1 MTLGTAPATSN
12 CNKQIIESPG
22 VLWRNNPCWIDR
34 TGLTGVFMSS
44 VDVAEP
50 AKLSIM
56 PIADATSAIPG
67 LVWAFRLHSD
77 GSAEPLPID
86 APIEFSHDGR
96 LWLHFNL
103 TDARARSWL
112 AGADVPLPAR
122 ELLLSKDNYQ
132 QLHTTDQCV
141 YGVFSDLVRAI
152 DTATEETGFLRFAMT
167 ERLLISGRHQA
178 LCAVDATRRVLESG
192 HRVDTVAALLEK
204 IVDEVADTMDRMAD
218 KIGNEIDDIEE
229 KVLAGETRTD
239 MRAAL
244 GRSRRTCVRLHR
256 QLAGLRVLFH
266 RLEQKNIDHLSPA
279 LRLQA
284 GKLAQRLDGLDHDI
298 VELRERS
305 RLLEEEIHFK
315 MEEESNRH
323 LHTLSIVTTLLLPP
337 TLVTGIFGMN
347 TKGLPLTDTETGFL
361 WAAAIM
367 VGVAGAAYLAMRRMG
382 IVR

>member
-1 MTLGTAPATSN
+1 MRLVLLP
-12 CNKQIIESPG
+12 QWRLVG
-22 VLWRNNPCWIDR
+22 V
-34 TGLTGVFMSS
+34 MMAS
-44 VDVAEP
+44 VNVLAEP
-50 AKLSIM
+50 AKGAAAPLL
-56 PIADATSAIPG
+56 DATSAIPG
-67 LVWAFRLHSD
+67 LVWAFRLHND

-86 APIEFSHDGR
+86 VPIEFSHDGR

-103 TDARARSWL
+103 TDARARQWAAAL
-112 AGADVPLPAR
+112 AIPPVAR
-122 ELLLSKDNYQ
+122 ELLLSHDNYQ
-132 QLHTTDQCV
+132 QLHTIDNCV
-141 YGVFSDLVRAI
+141 YGVFSDLVRDI
-152 DTATEETGFLRFAMT
+152 DNATEETGFLRFAMT

-192 HRVDTVAALLEK
+192 HRVANVAALLEK

-218 KIGNEIDDIEE
+218 RIGNEIDNVEE
-229 KVLAGETRTD
+229 RILAGEARSE
-239 MRAAL
+239 MRSGL

-266 RLEQKNIDHLSPA
+266 RLEQKSSDHLSPE

-284 GKLAQRLDGLDHDI
+284 GRLAQRLDGLDHDI

-323 LHTLSIVTTLLLPP
+323 LHTLSVVTTLLLPP

-347 TKGLPLTDTETGFL
+347 TKGLPLTDVESGFL
-361 WAAAIM
+361 WAAALM
-367 VGVAGAAYLAMRRMG
+367 VGVAGLAYLVMRRMG
-382 IVR
+382 IVK

>member
-1 MTLGTAPATSN
+1 MGFTL
-12 CNKQIIESPG
+12 
-22 VLWRNNPCWIDR
+22 
-34 TGLTGVFMSS
+34 
-44 VDVAEP
+44 AEP
-50 AKLSIM
+50 AKR
-56 PIADATSAIPG
+56 PDAPLLGVNPAIPG
-67 LVWAFRLHSD
+67 LVWAFRLHND

-103 TDARARSWL
+103 ADGRVRSWL
-112 AGADVPLPAR
+112 AAAPIPQLAR
-122 ELLLSKDNYQ
+122 ELLLSHDNFQ
-132 QLHTTDQCV
+132 QLHTIDNCV

-152 DTATEETGFLRFAMT
+152 DAVTEETGFLRFAMT
-167 ERLLISGRHQA
+167 ERFLISGRHQA
-178 LCAVDATRRVLESG
+178 LCAVDATRRVLEGG
-192 HRVDTVAALLEK
+192 HRVETVAALLEK
-204 IVDEVADTMDRMAD
+204 IIDEVADTMDRVAD
-218 KIGNEIDDIEE
+218 KIGAEIDSIEE
-229 KVLAGETRTD
+229 RILAGEIKSK
-239 MRAAL
+239 MRRAL
-244 GRSRRTCVRLHR
+244 GRARRTSVRLHR
-256 QLAGLRVLFH
+256 QLAGLRTLFH
-266 RLEQKNIDHLSPA
+266 GLEQKNSDHLSPA

-347 TKGLPLTDTETGFL
+347 TKGLPLTDVETEFL
-361 WAAAIM
+361 WASALMI
-367 VGVAGAAYLAMRRMG
+367 GAAGLAYLIMRRLG